1 MRAWLRG
8 LLVILLAPLVAMAAY
23 WAAACLLLLWPAK
36 GQPAGNAAQVQ
47 AWVLSNG
54 IHTDLVLPMR
64 SPGMDWS
71 TLFPPAHARAAPA
84 DAQYI
89 AIGWGD
95 REIYLHTP
103 QWADLTVARTVRAAL
118 GRNGAL
124 LHVSHL
130 READLAH
137 GTAHALPLS
146 QGHYERLAAYV
157 LAALPQ
163 GAARPVPNAHYAD
176 NDAFYE
182 AVGSANLFRT
192 CNNWTGEGLRAAGVT
207 VSRWTP
213 FDFTV
218 TAHLA
223 PARP

>member
-1 MRAWLRG
+1 MRGWLRA
-8 LLVILLAPLVAMAAY
+8 LLVVLLAPLAAMLMYLGTACVLMAWPVNRHAPHEAAT
-23 WAAACLLLLWPAK
+23 
-36 GQPAGNAAQVQ
+36 VQ

-54 IHTDLVLPMR
+54 IHTDLVFPVR
-64 SPGMDWS
+64 GHGMDWS
-71 TLFPPAHARAAPA
+71 VLFPPAHAKAVPT
-84 DAQYI
+84 DAQYV

-103 QWADLTVARTVRAAL
+103 VWADLTVGRALRAAL

-130 READLAH
+130 REAEVMQGA
-137 GTAHALPLS
+137 AYRLPLS
-146 QGHYERLAAYV
+146 QAQYERLAAYIR
-157 LAALPQ
+157 ASLPQ
-163 GAARPVPNAHYAD
+163 GRATPVPGAHYAR

-182 AVGSANLFRT
+182 ALGSASVFRT
-192 CNNWTGEGLRAAGVT
+192 CNNWTGEGLRAAGVA
-207 VSRWTP
+207 VGRWTP

-223 PARP
+223 PLRP

>member
-1 MRAWLRG
+1 MRTWLRA
-8 LLVILLAPLVAMAAY
+8 LLIIVLAPLACALTYGAV
-23 WAAACLLLLWPAK
+23 ACLLLLWPVK
-36 GQPAGNAAQVQ
+36 AAPVSGAPQVD

-54 IHTDLVLPMR
+54 IHTDLVLPMH
-64 SPGMDWS
+64 GHGIDWRRV
-71 TLFPPAHARAAPA
+71 FGPQHALAPPA

-103 QWADLTVARTVRAAL
+103 AWTDLTAGRALRAAL

-130 READLAH
+130 RAADLSH
-137 GTAHALPLS
+137 GTVHRLPLS
-146 QGHYERLAAYV
+146 QAQYARLAAYV
-157 LAALPQ
+157 MASLPQ
-163 GAARPVPNAHYAD
+163 GMARPVPGARYAG

-182 AVGSANLFRT
+182 ATGSANLFRT

-207 VSRWTP
+207 VGRWTP

-218 TAHLA
+218 TAYLEA
-223 PARP
+223 VRP

>member
-8 LLVILLAPLVAMAAY
+8 LLVVLLAPLVAMVAY
-23 WAAACLLLLWPAK
+23 WVAACLLLLWPVR
-36 GQPAGNAAQVQ
+36 GQPPTESPHVQ

-64 SPGMDWS
+64 GPGMDWS
-71 TLFPPAHARAAPA
+71 ALFLPAHVRAAPA
-84 DAQYI
+84 DAQYV

-103 QWADLTVARTVRAAL
+103 QWADLTVARAVRAAL
-118 GRNGAL
+118 GHNGAL

-130 READLAH
+130 RHADLAY
-137 GTAHALPLS
+137 GTAHGLPLS
-146 QGHYERLAAYV
+146 RDQYERLTAYV

-163 GAARPVPNAHYAD
+163 GQARPVPGAHYAH

-182 AVGSANLFRT
+182 AKGSANLFRT

-213 FDFTV
+213 LDFTV

>member
-1 MRAWLRG
+1 MRALLRG
-8 LLVILLAPLVAMAAY
+8 LLVVLLAPAAAMLAY
-23 WAAACLLLLWPAK
+23 WSTACLLLLWPVK
-36 GQPAGNAAQVQ
+36 GLPPTGATPVQ

-64 SPGMDWS
+64 GPGMDWS
-71 TLFPPAHARAAPA
+71 TLFHPAHVRAAPA
-84 DAQYI
+84 DTQYI

-118 GRNGAL
+118 GRNDAL

-130 READLAH
+130 RHADLAV
-137 GTAHALPLS
+137 GTAHPLPLS
-146 QGHYERLAAYV
+146 QAQYERLTAYV

-163 GAARPVPNAHYAD
+163 GQARPVADAHYAH

-182 AVGSANLFRT
+182 ARGSANLFRT

-223 PARP
+223 PASP

>member
-1 MRAWLRG
+1 MRKALRG
-8 LLVILLAPLVAMAAY
+8 LLIALLAPLAAMLFY
-23 WAAACLLLLWPAK
+23 LAAACLLMAWPLNRDAPRE
-36 GQPAGNAAQVQ
+36 PAVLQ

-54 IHTDLVLPMR
+54 VHTDFVLPLR
-64 SPGMDWS
+64 GHGMDW
-71 TLFPPAHARAAPA
+71 TALFPPAHARAAPP

-95 REIYLHTP
+95 REIYLYTP
-103 QWADLTVARTVRAAL
+103 QWSDLTVGHALRAAT

-130 READLAH
+130 REAEVTQGA
-137 GTAHALPLS
+137 AYRLPLS
-146 QGHYERLAAYV
+146 QAQYERLVAYV
-157 LAALPQ
+157 RASLPPGQ
-163 GAARPVPNAHYAD
+163 ARPVRGAHYAR

-182 AVGSANLFRT
+182 ALGSAHAFRT
-192 CNNWTGEGLRAAGVT
+192 CNNWTGEGLRTADVT
-207 VSRWTP
+207 VGRWTP

-223 PARP
+223 PITP